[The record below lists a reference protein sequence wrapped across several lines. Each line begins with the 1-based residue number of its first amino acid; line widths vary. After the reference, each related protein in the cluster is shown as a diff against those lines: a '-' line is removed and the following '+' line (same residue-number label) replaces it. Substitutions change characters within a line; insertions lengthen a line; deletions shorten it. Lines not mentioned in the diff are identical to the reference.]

1 MAHCKVQGPS
11 AVSCAKTAEPIEMP
25 FGVWT
30 RMCPRKHVLDSIT
43 LTLGATGRIR
53 LNHPCVAEIQPFYL
67 DRLLMV
73 WQEDEK
79 EREREKEKC
88 REEERERV
96 KEWERAR
103 DRDRSRTTAA
113 ARGKD
118 VDVHD
123 TRTQEERTG
132 VDSDS
137 RLRDVDSER
146 SRDSHRQTRI
156 DRVESGGDRSKR
168 DDDRSR
174 RHGDERSHHSLSRE
188 HSPPSDDSQSDDDDS
203 STRAVS
209 LSVLWSKAPFTR
221 YNPLSNR
228 FDNGLYRVCKHS
240 TCCHTRLTTG
250 CIV

>member
-1 MAHCKVQGPS
+1 
-11 AVSCAKTAEPIEMP
+11 
-25 FGVWT
+25 
-30 RMCPRKHVLDSIT
+30 VLDSIT

-53 LNHPCVAEIQPFYL
+53 LNHPCAVEMRRYYF

-73 WQEDEK
+73 CQEDEK

-123 TRTQEERTG
+123 TRTQDERTG

-137 RLRDVDSER
+137 RLRDIVDSER
-146 SRDSHRQTRI
+146 SRDSHRQTRG

-174 RHGDERSHHSLSRE
+174 RHGDEQSHHSLSRE

-209 LSVLWSKAPFTR
+209 LSALSVLWSKAPFTR
-221 YNPLSNR
+221 FNLLSNR
-228 FDNGLYRVCKHS
+228 FDNSLYRVYKHS
-240 TCCHTRLTTG
+240 AG
-250 CIV
+250 